1 VKERWR
7 ANRQAKR
14 RRKGERGQSLVELAL
29 TMPVLFLLLLGLI
42 EFGHAFNSYLT
53 VLASARD
60 AARMAAQGGT
70 GPTTLQNLIITETAR
85 LPTGSVPAANP
96 CTNAAGGVCI
106 SGIDSSGDGTGG
118 CPTLVSAKECVRVK
132 VCYVHPFIVGIPFF
146 DGGTSVRMCS
156 ETVMRLANEA

>member
-1 VKERWR
+1 
-7 ANRQAKR
+7 
-14 RRKGERGQSLVELAL
+14 
-29 TMPVLFLLLLGLI
+29 MPVLFVLLLGLV

-70 GPTTLQNLIITETAR
+70 GPTVLQNLITTETTR
-85 LPTGSVPAANP
+85 LPSGSVPSANS

-106 SGIDSSGDGTGG
+106 WGIDSNGDGTGG
-118 CPTLVSAKECVRVK
+118 CPSLVSSKECVRVK

-146 DGGTSVRMCS
+146 DNGNSIRMCS